1 MPGHDI
7 LFFGSIDWHGRR
19 KLPAHHVSTLLAR
32 RNRVFYIDNWG
43 GHRALRPSDLP
54 RAVRKLRQAVTGARA
69 AGPAAGDAP
78 PVVVHQPLALPIT
91 SAPAL
96 ADRVNTAL
104 VGRGVRRLM
113 ERHGIRRPVV
123 WTRVPDGVFWNV
135 LQQIPRS
142 LLVYQSVDNFPNSPV
157 FTERQRGPLR
167 ASERRVCEAA
177 DLVFTSAR
185 GLYDLKRQVN
195 PNTHLFVNGVHS
207 EPFAAPG
214 PGAPAADALPRPRI
228 GFAGGLGAWVDFG
241 LVRRAAE
248 LTPEW
253 SWVLLG
259 GVSPGVDVDGLDRLP
274 NVHMPGEVPHG
285 DLPAWFR
292 SFDAGII
299 PYRLTEFTR
308 YTFPSKMAEYMAA
321 GLPVVSTSL
330 PELAPYAHALRFGDT
345 PEAWVKALRA
355 SLAPAD
361 PAGAREARRAVARSL
376 AWETIVD
383 GMEALIEEALARP
396 RGAAAARADGAVHG

>member
-54 RAVRKLRQAVTGARA
+54 RALRKLRNAVAGERA
-69 AGPAAGDAP
+69 AAP
-78 PVVVHQPLALPIT
+78 GGEPSPVVVHQPLAVPIT
-91 SAPAL
+91 SQPAL
-96 ADRVNTAL
+96 ADRLNTVL

-113 ERHGIRRPVV
+113 QKHRIERPVV
-123 WTRVPDGVFWNV
+123 WTRVPDPVFWNV
-135 LQQIPRS
+135 LQGIPRS
-142 LLVYQSVDNFPNSPV
+142 LLVYQSVDLFAQSPV
-157 FTERQRGPLR
+157 FTDRQRPPLL
-167 ASERRVCEAA
+167 AAEHRVCEAA

-195 PNTHLFVNGVHS
+195 PHTHLFVNGVHT
-207 EPFAAPG
+207 EAFAAPG
-214 PGAPAADALPRPRI
+214 PRAPRADALPRPVI
-228 GFAGGLGAWVDFG
+228 GFAGGLGAWVDYP
-241 LVRRAAE
+241 LLRRAAE

-259 GVSPGVDVDGLDRLP
+259 GVSPGVDLAGLDRVP
-274 NVHMPGEVPHG
+274 NVHLLGEVPHG
-285 DLPAWFR
+285 ELPAWFR

-308 YTFPSKMAEYMAA
+308 YTFPSKMAEYLAA
-321 GLPVVSTSL
+321 GLPVMSTSL
-330 PELAPYAHALRFGDT
+330 PELVPYAGVVRFADTAEGWVRGLREAL
-345 PEAWVKALRA
+345 A
-355 SLAPAD
+355 APGD
-361 PAGAREARRAVARSL
+361 PAAREARRGVADSL
-376 AWETIVD
+376 AWEAIVD
-383 GMEALIEEALARP
+383 GMEAVIDEAVAARGQ
-396 RGAAAARADGAVHG
+396 GAARHGGG